1 LDALAGMAVFVR
13 IVEAGSFTAAA
24 HTLGLSKP
32 AVSKQLARLEARLG
46 ARLLN
51 RSTRRLSL
59 TEAGTLFHQRCLRLL
74 AEAAEAEQAVAEL
87 AEAPRGTLKV
97 AAPMSFGQLH
107 LAPAIAAFLA
117 RYPELR
123 IELALDDRVVD
134 LVGEGYD
141 LAIRIAEL
149 PPSRLVGRRL
159 AVNRRF
165 VCAAPAYLAAR
176 GTPRHP
182 SELAR
187 HDCLHYTYL
196 ASGTDWR
203 FAGPDGT
210 ISVRV
215 GGRFTANNGDV
226 LRQAAIDGIGIA
238 HLPSFLVGED
248 LRHGRL
254 LPVLC
259 DFPAVDTAIYALYP
273 PTRQLPRKV
282 RAFVDF
288 LVDRFA
294 PAPWDAGL
302 PRGLEVAAITGG

>member
-1 LDALAGMAVFVR
+1 MDALAGMAVFVR

-24 HTLGLSKP
+24 RALGLSKP

-51 RSTRRLSL
+51 RSTRRISL

-87 AEAPRGTLKV
+87 AEAPRGTLRV

-107 LAPAIAAFLA
+107 LGPAIAAFLA
-117 RYPELR
+117 RYPDLR
-123 IELALDDRVVD
+123 IDLALDDRVVD

-159 AVNRRF
+159 APNRRF

-176 GTPRHP
+176 GTPQHP
-182 SELAR
+182 GELAR
-187 HDCLHYTYL
+187 HDCLHYAYL
-196 ASGTDWR
+196 ASGADWR
-203 FAGPDGT
+203 FAGPDGP
-210 ISVRV
+210 IGVRV

-226 LRQAAIDGIGIA
+226 LRQAALDGLGIA
-238 HLPSFLVGED
+238 QLPSFLVGDD
-248 LRHGRL
+248 LRQGRL
-254 LPVLC
+254 QPVLC
-259 DFPAVDTAIYALYP
+259 GYPAVDTAIYALYP

-294 PAPWDAGL
+294 AAPWDVGL
-302 PRGLEVAAITGG
+302 PGILDVAAVTGG